1 MVTKFDIDKFDG
13 KISFAI
19 WKVHMQAVLTHHGYK
34 KALGGIA
41 HKPQSMADEDRLE
54 LDEKALTTIQLFLT
68 REVLR
73 EVIHETTAAG
83 TSVQH
88 HLDEF
93 NTILID
99 LENLDVDI
107 DDEDKAPLLVISLPA
122 SYKHF
127 KEIILYGNRETLSF
141 DDVKSALLSKQK
153 YDDNVEPESGEGL
166 VARGRSSDRAIAKGD
181 SDGNVYLAIDTEKSR
196 DELIVDSGCTFYMI
210 PHRSW
215 FTTYESFN
223 GGNLYMGNHS
233 ICPVIEKDLKRNLI
247 SLSTLEANGCKYSG
261 EGGVMKIFKGA
272 LVLMKTIQSGGLYVL
287 QGTVV
292 YGTAGVATSK
302 ASLDDSKLWH
312 YRLGHIG
319 EKDLLMA
326 IFQKYYGQAIPLI
339 ILILE
344 FFGCP
349 VYVHVNKGKLV
360 PRAVKCIFLG
370 YGSGVKGYRVWCPH
384 PKYRKI
390 IHSKDVTF
398 NEDVIINSE
407 HIETQDDGIMPTSP
421 QSQPQT
427 EYLLARDRKRRQVN
441 RPPRLE
447 DYQCDLVAYAFAVVA
462 RIENCEATNYIK
474 AISSPECDKWVVAME
489 EEIRELK
496 DQLSN
501 EFDMND
507 LGVAKRI
514 LGMEIRRDRKIATH
528 FTLSSHEC
536 PKSEEDKEDM
546 SRVPYSSAVG
556 SFMYAMEAVKCILC
570 YLKGTSNI
578 GLSFEKG
585 HASPNGVVGYV
596 DSDYAGDLDARKYL
610 FSYIFSHCG
619 SAIRWYSSLQA
630 ITALST
636 IEAQYISS
644 TEGVKEAIWL
654 RGMVNEFVLPQ
665 EEPKI
670 SVVGDFSYV
679 CQCFTKGFSGIKFS
693 YLGGFLV
700 LLEFDSL
707 QSCNKFHTHNG
718 IKSRFSSLC
727 QWTPHFEVV
736 DRVVWIDVEG
746 TPLHAWSR
754 STFNKIAS
762 KWGELVYLD
771 DSNVLNK
778 YNIRLCVKTRVHH
791 LIAESFKVENST
803 YFEEDYDDNSV
814 GIQNWVEEG
823 DIEELE
829 ESINNLLDDGTTYL
843 EPMNKSS
850 GGSMQDHVEFMA
862 RPNKPVNGF
871 SILECFQEF
880 INIGKAMGYGMK
892 GSARGR
898 SGGILCVW
906 DKTLFQKKRIY
917 SIDNCLCVEGTW
929 LVTNSDLLFMSVY
942 SPQELSHK
950 RALWAYMLGIIN
962 NWHGEVVAMRDFNEV
977 HFASE
982 WHGSSFHALNA
993 TEFNTFIVNSHL
1005 IDNPLD
1011 LRLDKGESLLDELS
1025 KRVNVLRDLKAIDQK
1040 ISVDLTQIAKVQW
1053 AIEGDGNSKFFPGIV
1068 NKKIR
1073 PLELKVSWSIEN
1085 GLTTC
1090 LIDLE
1095 RDVTIEEVKKEV
1107 WDCGSDKFPGLD
1119 GFTFEFFK
1127 RFWSI
1132 VGGDVIHALAFIKGR
1147 QITDGPLILNE
1158 IISWCK
1164 YKKEESLMFKVN
1176 FQKAFDSVRWDY
1188 LNDILGKL
1196 GFDNKWLIDGG
1207 LFIPIFIG
1215 IDYKIPISHLFYADD
1230 DMFIRK
1236 CLYVVGVRFFD
1247 IQYMADRYSFLANN
1261 LSFTYLGVK
1270 VGVNMNRVILWND
1283 VVQKD
1288 YKDFVRIVTI
1298 DRKVKN
1304 LSVDHENKEWMSI
1317 FAALSRGF
1325 GIWSIRRIERDGY
1338 GVSRVSWSRDHVQY
1352 LLEYFITLSRIWR
1365 IGVSWIRRIGLCS
1378 FVVFYEV
1385 QAQIRC
1391 VSWIRRI
1398 GLCSFVVFCEVQAH
1412 IRRIFLDGYGV

>member
-41 HKPQSMADEDRLE
+41 HKPQSMADEDRLELDEKALTTIQLFLTREVLREVIHETQSMADEDWLE

-977 HFASE
+977 
-982 WHGSSFHALNA
+982 GLDSSF
-993 TEFNTFIVNSHL
+993 S
-1005 IDNPLD
+1005 
-1011 LRLDKGESLLDELS
+1011 S
-1025 KRVNVLRDLKAIDQK
+1025 
-1040 ISVDLTQIAKVQW
+1040 
-1053 AIEGDGNSKFFPGIV
+1053 
-1068 NKKIR
+1068 
-1073 PLELKVSWSIEN
+1073 
-1085 GLTTC
+1085 
-1090 LIDLE
+1090 DLE

-1283 VVQKD
+1283 VVQKKAKTLSVGGRLTLIKSVLGDMPTYYMSLFKVPKIVLSHLEDLHNSFFLGADMDDRKITWVSWRKVMAHKQHGGLED

-1391 VSWIRRI
+1391 
-1398 GLCSFVVFCEVQAH
+1398 
-1412 IRRIFLDGYGV
+1412 IFLDEYGI